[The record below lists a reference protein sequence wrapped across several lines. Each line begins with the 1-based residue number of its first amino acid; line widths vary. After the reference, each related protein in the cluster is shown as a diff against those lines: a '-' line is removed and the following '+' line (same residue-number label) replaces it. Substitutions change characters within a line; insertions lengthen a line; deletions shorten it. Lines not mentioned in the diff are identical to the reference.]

1 MLVELSSLIWAP
13 AWHAVCQMV
22 VQCPAKRSAIFA
34 RQKDC
39 SPVPELTFR
48 WMSVCLCV
56 SRSRSPKDSRA
67 GWARR
72 GRSSYLTEAVLRAEK
87 CCFSPFLRWL
97 SWVRGFKGRGHDFKG
112 APTALA
118 VLTRSCLKLQHHK
131 ALDFRA
137 WACGGLGKKKE
148 GEEKKVDF
156 FFFFTGWDSQTG
168 EMGQIDHLQKAHFV

>member
-1 MLVELSSLIWAP
+1 
-13 AWHAVCQMV
+13 MV

-39 SPVPELTFR
+39 SSAPELTFR

-56 SRSRSPKDSRA
+56 SRSRSPKDSWA

-87 CCFSPFLRWL
+87 CCFSPFLWWL
-97 SWVRGFKGRGHDFKG
+97 SWVRGFKGRGRDFKG

-148 GEEKKVDF
+148 GEEKKSRF
-156 FFFFTGWDSQTG
+156 FFFLLDEILRQGKRDRLITFRKHIWFKSTAQAAEGLSC
-168 EMGQIDHLQKAHFV
+168 L

>member
-1 MLVELSSLIWAP
+1 
-13 AWHAVCQMV
+13 MV

-39 SPVPELTFR
+39 SSVPELTFR

-97 SWVRGFKGRGHDFKG
+97 SRVRGFKGRGRDFKG

-118 VLTRSCLKLQHHK
+118 VLTRSCLKLQHRK

-156 FFFFTGWDSQTG
+156 FFVLDEILRQGKWDRLITFKKHIWFKSTAQAAEG
-168 EMGQIDHLQKAHFV
+168 LSCL

>member
-1 MLVELSSLIWAP
+1 
-13 AWHAVCQMV
+13 MV

-39 SPVPELTFR
+39 SSAPELAFR

-87 CCFSPFLRWL
+87 CCFSLFLWWL
-97 SWVRGFKGRGHDFKG
+97 SWVRGFKGRGRDFKG

-131 ALDFRA
+131 ALEFRA

-156 FFFFTGWDSQTG
+156 FFFLLDEILRQGKRDRLITFRKYILFKSTAQAAEGLSC
-168 EMGQIDHLQKAHFV
+168 L

>member
-1 MLVELSSLIWAP
+1 
-13 AWHAVCQMV
+13 MV

-39 SPVPELTFR
+39 SSAPELTFR

-56 SRSRSPKDSRA
+56 SRSQSPKDSRA

-72 GRSSYLTEAVLRAEK
+72 GQSSYLTGAVLRAEK
-87 CCFSPFLRWL
+87 CCFSPFLWWL
-97 SWVRGFKGRGHDFKG
+97 SWVRGFKGRGRDFKG

-148 GEEKKVDF
+148 GEEKKSRF
-156 FFFFTGWDSQTG
+156 FFFLLDEILRQGKRDRLITFRKHIWFKSTAQAAEGLSC
-168 EMGQIDHLQKAHFV
+168 L